1 MNDPI
6 RRGTLEMTS
15 AMLICGTIGWL
26 VLLSGQPVLDVVFWR
41 CVFGFAALLVACA
54 VLGFLRR
61 GSLGREAFLLALL
74 SGVFIV
80 GNWVLLFASYSRASI
95 AIGTAVYNV
104 QPFMLVGLG
113 AAFLGEKVTARKL
126 GWLGL
131 SFAGMLAIVSAHGD
145 SDAPRG
151 DYLFGILLALAAALL
166 YAFAALIVK
175 RLQGTPPHL
184 IALIQVGTGVLMLAP
199 LANLAEL
206 PRGVAPW
213 ASLATLGIVHTGLMY
228 VLLYGAIQKLPT
240 ALTGALSFIYPVA
253 AILVDWLVFE
263 HRLSLAQWLGVAAIL
278 LAAAGMQMAHDR
290 GLRGALQARF
300 GLSFSLAFGVGKEFY
315 DSRSAGSGWSWKDL
329 AWDLAGAADLA
340 MAFYNPISRARP
352 WQLGRALEIVARHRS
367 PQTLVVLGRDI
378 GRPGERLLRTTLGE
392 LRAEQVDMRTLVIIG
407 SSTTR
412 SFPRADGEA
421 WVYTPRWYP
430 SE

>member
-228 VLLYGAIQKLPT
+228 AALRRHSEIADGADRCVVLHLSGRGDPGGLAGLRTSPEPGA
-240 ALTGALSFIYPVA
+240 VA
-253 AILVDWLVFE
+253 WRGRHPACRGG
-263 HRLSLAQWLGVAAIL
+263 H
-278 LAAAGMQMAHDR
+278 AAGLERAPAGAGSAAR
-290 GLRGALQARF
+290 LRRR
-300 GLSFSLAFGVGKEFY
+300 GKEKAPRRGRGFSTAISA
-315 DSRSAGSGWSWKDL
+315 DQLPKTLKRSLSAMKAFSP
-329 AWDLAGAADLA
+329 AGAA
-340 MAFYNPISRARP
+340 MAPKGICA
-352 WQLGRALEIVARHRS
+352 
-367 PQTLVVLGRDI
+367 
-378 GRPGERLLRTTLGE
+378 
-392 LRAEQVDMRTLVIIG
+392 
-407 SSTTR
+407 R
-412 SFPRADGEA
+412 SFQLSGRFQVL
-421 WVYTPRWYP
+421 WVWAST
-430 SE
+430 SGL